1 MARGPYRRFVVAAAV
16 VLAIGLPTA
25 GAGEATLSKPTEFT
39 LDRDETME
47 LSLRLAAGEY
57 LVTVDT
63 RRVDG
68 RVSNLMSKVS
78 LLDGDGVVIRDA
90 ALSFNAIDRDH
101 RRVSAFQLKRA
112 ATVAVRVVNTHDR
125 ADFMVVVHPLS
136 AGFLDRRRRGEPPP
150 PDIAQE
156 DWPFAEAK
164 AGWMPYPF
172 FGKVAPGPIVLDQEQ
187 TGELEI
193 GESAYYAIA
202 LPKGDYRAVL
212 GLEQSRRKSSNLMGH
227 VALLDSA
234 GGSQETIARIN
245 AIDVSYTAAG
255 SFTMK
260 RPTLVVLRVTNTHEN
275 TVKYTLR
282 LRTGVE

>member
-1 MARGPYRRFVVAAAV
+1 MRASRVVFSLCVAAAAAAP
-16 VLAIGLPTA
+16 LRAEPRQ
-25 GAGEATLSKPTEFT
+25 ATLATPSAFT
-39 LDRDETME
+39 LDRDETAE
-47 LSLRLAAGEY
+47 LDLRLPAGEY
-57 LVTVDT
+57 LLTVDT

-68 RVSNLMSKVS
+68 KVSNLMSKVS

-112 ATVAVRVVNTHDR
+112 ATVSVRVMNAHDR
-125 ADFMVVVHPLS
+125 ADYMVVVHPLA

-150 PDIAQE
+150 PAILPDE
-156 DWPFAEAK
+156 WPFTEAK

-172 FGKVAPGPIVLDQEQ
+172 FGKVAPSPLALDQELK
-187 TGELEI
+187 GELEL

-212 GLEQSRRKSSNLMGH
+212 GLEQSRRRSSNLMGH

-245 AIDVSYTAAG
+245 AIDVSYTEGG

-260 RPTLVVLRVTNTHEN
+260 RPTLVVLRVTNTHQN

-282 LRTGVE
+282 VRAEAR